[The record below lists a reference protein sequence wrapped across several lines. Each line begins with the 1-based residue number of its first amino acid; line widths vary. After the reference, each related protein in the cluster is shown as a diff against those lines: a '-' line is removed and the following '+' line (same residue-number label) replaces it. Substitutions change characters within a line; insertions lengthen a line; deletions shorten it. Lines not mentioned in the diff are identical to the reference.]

1 MTMSALPVWSERSE
15 QDTPSSATGTG
26 TSEPHY
32 EARAR
37 NGSNP
42 WLMLFPLGAAAAVSA
57 AVLLRRPAVRKAC
70 GEVVRDPE
78 VRQVCRD
85 AGERTYRVVA
95 ASWRRHGG
103 PEGLAETFLR

>member
-1 MTMSALPVWSERSE
+1 MTMSALPTWSERSE
-15 QDTPSSATGTG
+15 QHAPSSGAG
-26 TSEPHY
+26 TSEPQFD
-32 EARAR
+32 ARPR
-37 NGSNP
+37 NGSSP

-70 GEVVRDPE
+70 VEVVRDPE
-78 VRQVCRD
+78 VRDVCKD
-85 AGERTYRVVA
+85 AGERASRVIA

>member
-1 MTMSALPVWSERSE
+1 MTMSALPTWSEQEHAFVR
-15 QDTPSSATGTG
+15 GR
-26 TSEPHY
+26 Y
-32 EARAR
+32 ERASIRRPPR
-37 NGSNP
+37 NGSSP

-78 VRQVCRD
+78 VRDVCKD
-85 AGERTYRVVA
+85 AGERAYRVIV

-103 PEGLAETFLR
+103 PAGMADTFLR

>member
-1 MTMSALPVWSERSE
+1 MSMSALPTWSERSE
-15 QDTPSSATGTG
+15 QDTPSSGAG
-26 TSEPHY
+26 TSEPQY
-32 EARAR
+32 NARPR
-37 NGSNP
+37 NGNSP

-78 VRQVCRD
+78 VRDVCKD
-85 AGERTYRVVA
+85 AGERAYSVIA

-103 PEGLAETFLR
+103 PAGLAETFLR

>member
-1 MTMSALPVWSERSE
+1 MTMSALPTWSERSE
-15 QDTPSSATGTG
+15 QETPSSGANS
-26 TSEPHY
+26 SEPQFD
-32 EARAR
+32 ARTR

-78 VRQVCRD
+78 VRDVCRD
-85 AGERTYRVVA
+85 AGERAYRVIA